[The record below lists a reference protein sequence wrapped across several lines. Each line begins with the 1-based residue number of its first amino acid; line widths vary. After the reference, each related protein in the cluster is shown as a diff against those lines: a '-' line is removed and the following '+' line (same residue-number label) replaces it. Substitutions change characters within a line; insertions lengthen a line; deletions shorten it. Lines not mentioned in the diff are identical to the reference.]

1 MPGGLGLVGG
11 FFCSCFGMTGED
23 RTSATSGL
31 NLLPKKTLSHTSMH
45 LLFAPLVLHVGGAAL
60 TVVFENT
67 EGNTWIYL

>member
-1 MPGGLGLVGG
+1 
-11 FFCSCFGMTGED
+11 MTGED
-23 RTSATSGL
+23 GTSATSGL